1 MNRFLKFL
9 LAAAGMLMLTAA
21 CGKSDGPE
29 EPGKGGGNGGTS
41 RVPKGKVTCNGQ
53 GIAGVVVTDGTYF
66 ALTDDDGSYS
76 LPLNPKAVHI
86 YISSPAG
93 YSVPVENGVAMFWT
107 RLDAIEDKGAIDF
120 RLTATGDDTRHRFV
134 AVGDPQIRNNN
145 TEKRLQDDKL
155 TQLAADIR
163 ALGETLPVHV
173 MVAGDV
179 AFNNMTVYPDSRA
192 SFAKLGQ
199 PVYYAIGNHD
209 HKPTG
214 NTDVSYSYDK
224 TADAD
229 FISHYGPTCYSFNR
243 GKVHYV
249 VFDNI
254 YFKGGSDGAKYDI
267 YVTPEQLKWIEKDL
281 SYVSK
286 EHAVVLMAHSP
297 TQTRRAPNPSS
308 YGNSDRVH
316 ALVSDFKAVQIVTG
330 HTHYNTVVDANNTIE
345 HVVGA
350 LCGGFWEGPVCL
362 DGTVLGY
369 KIFEVD
375 GTDFKWEYTP
385 AEPEYK
391 EKTFTWFTR
400 ATSTKP
406 LSNVSLCINVWDW
419 DTKWKVEY
427 STDNGASWKG
437 MTRSDFASSGSY
449 DPTAHTLFGTSS
461 DDGLPS
467 AARQWI
473 NAGTTD
479 HLFTCTVA
487 SDQQQVK
494 VRTTDR
500 FGKTCTQDIPLA
512 N

>member
-1 MNRFLKFL
+1 MNKILNTLLALTAILL
-9 LAAAGMLMLTAA
+9 LAAA
-21 CGKSDGPE
+21 CSKSDDGDNE
-29 EPGKGGGNGGTS
+29 NGNGNGGGS
-41 RVPKGKVTCNGQ
+41 SPYPKGKVTCNGQ
-53 GIAGVVVTDGTYF
+53 GVAGVVVSDGTYF
-66 ALTDDDGSYS
+66 DVTDDNGAYE
-76 LPLNPKAVHI
+76 LPLNSKAVHVF
-86 YISSPAG
+86 ISSPAG
-93 YSVPVENGVAMFWT
+93 YTVRTEQAVTKFWT
-107 RLDAIEDKGAIDF
+107 RLADVKDKGAIDF
-120 RLTATGDDTRHRFV
+120 ELTATGDDTRHCFV
-134 AVGDPQIRNNN
+134 AVGDPQIRNNDK
-145 TEKRLQDDKL
+145 EKKLQDDKL
-155 TQLAADIR
+155 VQLAADIR

-179 AFNNMTVYPDSRA
+179 AFNNMDVFTASRA
-192 SFAKLGQ
+192 SFTKLGQ

-214 NTDVSYSYDK
+214 KTDISYAYDK

-229 FISHYGPTCYSFNR
+229 FIRNYGPTCYSFNR

-267 YVTPEQLKWIEKDL
+267 FVTPDQLAWIEKDL

-286 EHAVVLMAHSP
+286 DHAVVLMAHSP

-316 ALVSDFKAVQIVTG
+316 ALVKGYKAVQIITG

-369 KIFEVD
+369 KFFEVN
-375 GTDFKWEYTP
+375 GTDFKWEYVP
-385 AEPEYK
+385 AESAFK
-391 EKTFTWFTR
+391 NTAFSWFTK
-400 ATSTKP
+400 ATSAKP
-406 LSNVSLCINVWDW
+406 LSDVSLEVNVWDW
-419 DTKWKVEY
+419 DTRWKVEY
-427 STDNGASWKG
+427 STDNGAVWKN
-437 MTRSDFASSGSY
+437 MTRSEFTSITSY
-449 DPTAHTLFGTSS
+449 DPTAYTQFGKSS

-467 AARQWI
+467 ASRQWI
-473 NAGTTD
+473 NATTTD
-479 HLFTCTVA
+479 HLFNCTVS
-487 SDQQQVK
+487 SDVKSVK
-494 VRTTDR
+494 VRTTNR
-500 FGKTCTQDIPLA
+500 FGGIYSRDIPIA